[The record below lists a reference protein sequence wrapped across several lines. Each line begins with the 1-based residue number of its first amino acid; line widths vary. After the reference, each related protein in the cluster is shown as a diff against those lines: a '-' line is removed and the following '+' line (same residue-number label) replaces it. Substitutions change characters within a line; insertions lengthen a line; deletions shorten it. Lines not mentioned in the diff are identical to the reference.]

1 MTSIKA
7 WMRPA
12 NGIYARTHKS
22 LLLSIIMKTKQPS
35 FEDFKAHR
43 ESIAIVGLGYV
54 GLPLAAVLAR
64 KFRLVGFDINE
75 KRVTELRQGV
85 DRTRELS
92 VDQLSVVCRPSSPS
106 GPSLSFSTD
115 PKVLGECRLII
126 VTVPT
131 PIDDHKKPDLTPLV
145 KASTMIGRFIKPGTT
160 VVYESTVYPGCT
172 EEDCLPLVEKESG
185 LKWKQDFFVGYSP
198 ERINPGD
205 KEHTVDKIKKVVSGD
220 TPETADLLKQI
231 YGAVIT
237 AGVFVAASIK
247 TAEAAKVIENTQ
259 RDLNIALM
267 NELALI
273 FDCMGINT
281 LDVLEA
287 AGTKWNFLP
296 FRPGLVGGHCIG
308 VDPYYLTFK
317 AESLGYHPQVILA
330 GRRINDGMGKFIA
343 EKTVKLLI
351 ANDRPVKG
359 AKVLILGWTFKEDV
373 PDIRNTRVIDI
384 YSELES
390 YGMDVS
396 CYDPEADAA
405 EVKHEYGIELI
416 RDVEAQAPYSAVILA
431 VKHKALVARFD
442 GPTLAGLGGLHTPLL
457 IDVKGFL
464 PAAQSAAWGGRCWQL

>member
-1 MTSIKA
+1 MN
-7 WMRPA
+7 R
-12 NGIYARTHKS
+12 
-22 LLLSIIMKTKQPS
+22 PS
-35 FEDFKAHR
+35 FADFESRKAT
-43 ESIAIVGLGYV
+43 ICVLGLGYV
-54 GLPLAAVLAR
+54 GLPLAALFAR
-64 KFRLVGFDINE
+64 RFKVVGFDINQQ
-75 KRVTELRQGV
+75 RIQELEAGH

-92 VDQLSVVCRPSSPS
+92 SEQLAAVANTIGREKAQKAQMVDNRP
-106 GPSLSFSTD
+106 GLEFSTD
-115 PKVLGECRLII
+115 PKVLTECRLII

-131 PIDDHKKPDLTPLV
+131 PIDDHKNPDLTPLV
-145 KASTMIGRFIKPGTT
+145 KSSATIGRHIKAGTT

-172 EEDCLPLVEKESG
+172 EEDCLPIIERESG
-185 LKWKQDFFVGYSP
+185 LKWKQDFFAGYSP

-220 TPETADLLKQI
+220 TPETAELLRQI

-237 AGVFVAASIK
+237 AGIFVAASIK

-273 FDCMGINT
+273 FDRMGIST

-351 ANDRPVKG
+351 AHDRPVKG

-384 YSELES
+384 YHELKS
-390 YGMDVS
+390 YGVDVS

-405 EVKHEYGIELI
+405 EVKHEYGL
-416 RDVEAQAPYSAVILA
+416 DLVPSAEAGAPFAAVVLA
-431 VKHKALVARFD
+431 VKHKALVAGF
-442 GPTLAGLGGLHTPLL
+442 GPAKLAELGGGKLPLL

-464 PAAQSAAWGGRCWQL
+464 KSEVTKSHGFSHWQL